1 MKLPLLKG
9 SGRRV
14 KAVISFIFLI
24 TFIFQSHISFAA
36 DATKGK
42 DLFKANC
49 GSCHALNSQLVG
61 PALKDVDQR
70 HSNEAWLIKW
80 IRNNQALVA
89 SGDAEAITTS
99 KLMPSAMATFPQ
111 LTDDDIKNILAYIKE
126 GDKVAA
132 PVTTSG
138 ATDAGTTTG
147 EDSSYTNILFL
158 VVLILG
164 VLIFLLNRI
173 NNNLRRITA
182 EKEGEH
188 VAAPLTFKQ
197 KLKLKSNWA
206 IVVFFLLVIGTY
218 IMVDNATRLGHSK
231 DYQPDQP
238 IAFSHKLHA
247 GINQINCLYC
257 HAGAE
262 KSKVAG
268 IPPVS
273 TCMNCHKGVQEGQTP
288 QGTEEIKKIYAAY
301 ENNKP
306 IQWVKIHN
314 LPDHVYFNH
323 SQHVV
328 TGKVECQKCH
338 GPIETEDQVHQF
350 TSLSM
355 GWCVNCHRETG
366 VQFTDNK
373 YFDMFT
379 KLHDQLKSGEIKQ
392 VTEADMGGT
401 ECQKCHY

>member
-1 MKLPLLKG
+1 MKLPLRQG
-9 SGRRV
+9 SGRILN
-14 KAVISFIFLI
+14 AVTSIFFLI
-24 TFIFQSHISFAA
+24 IFFLQSQISFAA
-36 DATKGK
+36 DSAKGK

-49 GSCHALNSQLVG
+49 GSCHSLNSVLVG

-70 HSNEAWLIKW
+70 HSEEFLIKW
-80 IRNNQALVA
+80 IRNNAAFIA
-89 SGDAEAITTS
+89 SGDAEAIATS
-99 KLMPSAMATFPQ
+99 KLMASSMSTFPQ
-111 LTDDDIKNILAYIKE
+111 FSDDDIKNILAYIKE
-126 GDKVAA
+126 GDKA
-132 PVTTSG
+132 VTPTATTG
-138 ATDAGTTTG
+138 TTATDS
-147 EDSSYTNILFL
+147 DDSSSYTNILFA

-182 EKEGEH
+182 EKEGEILPQ
-188 VAAPLTFKQ
+188 PLTFGQ
-197 KLKLKSNWA
+197 KIRLKSNWA
-206 IVVFFLLVIGTY
+206 VIIFFLLIIGTY
-218 IMVDNATRLGHSK
+218 VMVDNATRLGHSK

-273 TCMNCHKGVQEGQTP
+273 TCLNCHKAVQEGQTP

-301 ENNKP
+301 DNNKP
-306 IQWVKIHN
+306 IEWVKIHN

-328 TGKVECQKCH
+328 AGKVECQKCH

-379 KLHDQLKSGEIKQ
+379 KLHEDMKSGKIKQ

>member
-1 MKLPLLKG
+1 MILPLLQGFVRKV
-9 SGRRV
+9 ST
-14 KAVISFIFLI
+14 VISIVVLSSAIFY
-24 TFIFQSHISFAA
+24 SNNVSAA

-49 GSCHALNSQLVG
+49 ASCHALNSQLVG

-70 HSNEAWLIKW
+70 HSSEAWLIKW
-80 IRNNQALVA
+80 IRNNQALIA
-89 SGDAEAITTS
+89 SGDAEAVKTS
-99 KLMPSAMATFPQ
+99 NLMPSAMSTFPQ
-111 LTDDDIKNILAYIKE
+111 FSDDDIKNILAYIKE

-132 PVTTSG
+132 P
-138 ATDAGTTTG
+138 TTTTTAAG
-147 EDSSYTNILFL
+147 NEGSDNDSSYTAILGS
-158 VVLILG
+158 VVLVLL
-164 VLIFLLNRI
+164 VLIFLLTRVNK
-173 NNNLRRITA
+173 NLHRITS
-182 EKEGEH
+182 EKEGNPLP
-188 VAAPLTFKQ
+188 APLTFGQ
-197 KLKLKSNWA
+197 KIRLKSNWA
-206 IVVFFLLVIGTY
+206 IVFFFVLVIGTY
-218 IMVDNATRLGHSK
+218 VMVDNATRLGHSK

-257 HAGAE
+257 HAGTE

-301 ENNKP
+301 DNNKP

-328 TGKVECQKCH
+328 AGKLECQKCH

-355 GWCVNCHRETG
+355 GWCINCHRETG

-379 KLHDQLKSGEIKQ
+379 KLHDDLKDGKIKK